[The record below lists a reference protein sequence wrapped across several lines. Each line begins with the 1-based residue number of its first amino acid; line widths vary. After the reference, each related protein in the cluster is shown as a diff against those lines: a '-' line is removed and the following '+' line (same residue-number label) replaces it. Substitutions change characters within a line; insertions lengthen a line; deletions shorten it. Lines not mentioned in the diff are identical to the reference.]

1 MPIQPAFKTEHY
13 DQQQNS
19 VLTMEKICET
29 AHGFKMTHSNAI
41 EDISNLDSN
50 LNEDILRP

>member
-41 EDISNLDSN
+41 EDISNLASN